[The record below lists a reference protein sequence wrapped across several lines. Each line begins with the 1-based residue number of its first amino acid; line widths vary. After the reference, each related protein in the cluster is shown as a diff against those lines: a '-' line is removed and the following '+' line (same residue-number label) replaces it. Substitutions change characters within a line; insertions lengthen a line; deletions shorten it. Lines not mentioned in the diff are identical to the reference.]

1 MDNILNQQNNT
12 LNLPSYSTPFNVDFF
27 LQSKPK
33 GYFTEHT
40 RRVLSLPESA
50 QNIMVDLSTAEFIEE
65 NLGQA
70 FGLSADQKTEL
81 TRIIRDILLADA
93 FLGDFPALV
102 SSKLGVEMNTANQ
115 IAQKIVAE
123 LFVPAIEDIKNIQRE
138 KFKDR
143 IAQAKSN
150 QTQQLP
156 PNTEQGN
163 VINLRNNQ

>member
-1 MDNILNQQNNT
+1 MNIYS
-12 LNLPSYSTPFNVDFF
+12 PS
-27 LQSKPK
+27 Q
-33 GYFTEHT
+33 
-40 RRVLSLPESA
+40 
-50 QNIMVDLSTAEFIEE
+50 VDLEELLLVKKDWDIFANKFIKLPLKVKDVMTSATTDYYLEF
-65 NLGQA
+65 LSKKV
-70 FGLSADQKTEL
+70 GLDQNQSSDL
-81 TRIIRDILLADA
+81 SRIVRDVLLADA
-93 FLGDFPALV
+93 FLGDFPALI
-102 SSKLGVEMNTANQ
+102 SSKLGVDMNTANQ

-163 VINLRNNQ
+163 VINL